1 MISFCLLGQSA
12 NGFVELVGVVF
23 AFGDSN
29 RWFLGD
35 VGCLADALEVFGMCS
50 VG

>member
-1 MISFCLLGQSA
+1 MISFCFLGQNA
-12 NGFVELVGVVF
+12 NGFVDFVGVVF

-35 VGCLADALEVFGMCS
+35 VGCWADALEVFQICS
-50 VG
+50 LG